1 MTLETPVRSPLPELR
16 RQLVPEVLTGG
27 LAVVQARVGVGKSAF
42 LVQAALEALLNGRP
56 VLHLSL
62 EGHTL
67 EHLQSWYDA
76 LLQDLLPR
84 RPLAASAGLWRLRV
98 IHALPGRALDV
109 RSLDRVLG
117 DLRQHL
123 DFSPQLILV
132 DGLDWSRP
140 APILRA
146 GLAALGER
154 VADLG
159 AECWLSAPCRG
170 DEPASQKSR
179 LLPPLDTV
187 ADTIAAVLL
196 LQPEGDAVV
205 AHLAHGQR
213 RDVPL
218 SPQRLHPDT
227 LRLLQG
233 EAEGEVRLPAS
244 AFCLLSGGAP
254 GAEAAFG
261 ECAEAF
267 GLEEINFSF
276 EGHRCQRNRGRVI
289 LTEAEL
295 RQGDISWTYLTRR
308 MQRSYPESDELRR
321 VLQSIWHQ
329 VHTAAEV
336 FVVGRVQADGTVR
349 GGTGWAAEL
358 ARHWKKPLWVFD
370 QEACAWSS
378 WGPDGWQ
385 RQAAPRIGRTRFA
398 GTGTRHLEETG
409 RRAIREL
416 FERSFGDPARS

>member
-1 MTLETPVRSPLPELR
+1 MMPETPVRSPLPALR
-16 RQLVPEVLTGG
+16 KQLIPEVLTGA

-76 LLQDLLPR
+76 LLQDLVPQ
-84 RPLAASAGLWRLRV
+84 RPPAALAGLWRQRV

-109 RSLDRVLG
+109 RSMDRVLG
-117 DLRQHL
+117 DLRKHL
-123 DFSPQLILV
+123 DFSPRLILV

-140 APILRA
+140 APVLRA
-146 GLAALGER
+146 ELAALGER
-154 VADLG
+154 VAGLS
-159 AECWLSAPCRG
+159 AECWLSAPRRG
-170 DEPASQKSR
+170 DEPASQKAR
-179 LLPPLDTV
+179 LLPPLDAV
-187 ADTIAAVLL
+187 ADTIAAVVL
-196 LQPEGDAVV
+196 LQPEGDAVI
-205 AHLAHGQR
+205 ARLAHGQR

-218 SPQRLHPDT
+218 SPLRLHADT

-233 EAEGEVRLPAS
+233 EAEGEVRLPTS

-261 ECAEAF
+261 EYAEAF

-276 EGHRCQRNRGRVI
+276 DGHHCQRSRGRVV
-289 LTEAEL
+289 LSEAEL

-336 FVVGRVQADGTVR
+336 FVVGRLQADGTVR

-358 ARHWKKPLWVFD
+358 ARHWKKPLHVFD
-370 QEACAWSS
+370 QEANAWFS
-378 WGPDGWQ
+378 WGAGGWQ
-385 RQAAPRIGRTRFA
+385 REAPPRIGRTRFA
-398 GTGTRHLEETG
+398 GTGTRNLEETG

-416 FERSFGDPARS
+416 FERSFGTRVL